1 MIGKFPRV
9 GVWANSGGNLL
20 RHTAVMEGMAFFFG
34 RAPELTD
41 PDRTLPGRPDP
52 VLNNPRPHAVLG
64 TPVTGPWREGQKRLL
79 IGIGCF
85 WGAEKM
91 YWETPGV
98 ESTSVGYGGGV
109 TPNPTYRE
117 VCSGATNH
125 VELVEVVYD
134 PEQISLKELVRM
146 ALEAHDPT
154 QGYRQGNDVG
164 TQYRSAFYT
173 DTEEE
178 AEQIRQWVTEYGK
191 QLEQAGFGAITT
203 EVAAG
208 QDYYLAEDEH
218 QQYLHKVPNGYCPHH
233 STGVACGI

>member
-1 MIGKFPRV
+1 MGF
-9 GVWANSGGNLL
+9 L
-20 RHTAVMEGMAFFFG
+20 F
-34 RAPELTD
+34 APSPKLVD
-41 PDRTLPGRPDP
+41 ASSALPGRPEP
-52 VLNNPRPHAVLG
+52 VLANPREHAVLG
-64 TPVTGPWREGQKRLL
+64 TPTTGPWREGQKRVLV
-79 IGIGCF
+79 GIGCF

-91 YWETPGV
+91 FWQLDGV
-98 ESTSVGYGGGV
+98 NSTSVGYAGGV

-117 VCSGATNH
+117 VCSGQTNH
-125 VELVEVVYD
+125 VETVEVVYD
-134 PEQISLKELVRM
+134 PEVITLKEIVKT

-178 AEQIRQWVTEYGK
+178 AEQIRGWIRQYEQDLQSAGYGD
-191 QLEQAGFGAITT
+191 ITT
-203 EVAAG
+203 EVKSVEADG
-208 QDYYLAEDEH
+208 VKYYLAEEEH

>member
-1 MIGKFPRV
+1 MAEVVV
-9 GVWANSGGNLL
+9 GDMGFL
-20 RHTAVMEGMAFFFG
+20 F
-34 RAPELTD
+34 APEPQLVDATVA
-41 PDRTLPGRPDP
+41 LPGRPDP
-52 VLNNPRPHAVLG
+52 VLTQPRPHAVLD
-64 TPVTGPWREGQKRLL
+64 TPITGPWRDGQRRIL

-91 YWETPGV
+91 YWQLGGV
-98 ESTSVGYGGGV
+98 ESTSVGYGGGQ

-117 VCSGATNH
+117 VCSGQTNH

-134 PEQISLKELVRM
+134 PEKVSLKELVKV

-154 QGYRQGNDVG
+154 QGFRQGNDVG

-173 DTEEE
+173 DTEKE
-178 AEQIRQWVTEYGK
+178 AEQIREWITQYGADLK
-191 QLEQAGFGAITT
+191 DAGYGDITT
-203 EVAAG
+203 EVKSVEKDG
-208 QDYYLAEDEH
+208 VQYFLAEDEH

>member
-1 MIGKFPRV
+1 MREGDE
-9 GVWANSGGNLL
+9 GN
-20 RHTAVMEGMAFFFG
+20 HSAAPAVNEGMAFFFG
-34 RAPELTD
+34 RSPELVD
-41 PDRTLPGRPDP
+41 PSRALPGRTEP
-52 VLNNPRPHAVLG
+52 VLPNPRPHAVLG
-64 TPVTGPWREGQKRLL
+64 TPITGPWREGQKRLL

-91 YWETPGV
+91 YWTMDGV
-98 ESTSVGYGGGV
+98 EATSVGYGGGL

-117 VCSGATNH
+117 VCSGQTNH

-134 PEQISLKELVRM
+134 PEKISLKELVRA

-154 QGYRQGNDVG
+154 QGFRQGNDVG

-173 DTEEE
+173 DSEDE
-178 AEQIRQWVTEYGK
+178 AELIRGWVDTYG
-191 QLEQAGFGAITT
+191 QSLVDVGYGPITT
-203 EVAAG
+203 EVRTG
-208 QDYYLAEDEH
+208 TDYYLAEDEH

>member
-1 MIGKFPRV
+1 MGF
-9 GVWANSGGNLL
+9 L
-20 RHTAVMEGMAFFFG
+20 F
-34 RAPELTD
+34 APKPMLVSD
-41 PDRTLPGRPDP
+41 AAALPGRPDP
-52 VLNNPRPHAVLG
+52 ILAQPRPHAVLG
-64 TPVTGPWREGQKRLL
+64 TPITGPWREGQKRLL
-79 IGIGCF
+79 VGIGCF

-91 YWETPGV
+91 YWQLDGV
-98 ESTSVGYGGGV
+98 EATSVGYGGGI

-117 VCSGATNH
+117 VCSGQTNH

-134 PEQISLKELVRM
+134 PQTVSLKELVKV

-154 QGYRQGNDVG
+154 QGFRQGNDVG

-178 AEQIRQWVTEYGK
+178 AEQIREWIREYGAA
-191 QLEQAGFGAITT
+191 LNDAGYGDITT
-203 EVAAG
+203 EVATG
-208 QDYYLAEDEH
+208 VDYYLAEDEH

>member
-1 MIGKFPRV
+1 M
-9 GVWANSGGNLL
+9 
-20 RHTAVMEGMAFFFG
+20 
-34 RAPELTD
+34 
-41 PDRTLPGRPDP
+41 
-52 VLNNPRPHAVLG
+52 
-64 TPVTGPWREGQKRLL
+64 
-79 IGIGCF
+79 F
-85 WGAEKM
+85 WQLD
-91 YWETPGV
+91 GV
-98 ESTSVGYGGGV
+98 ESTSVGYGGGI

-117 VCSGATNH
+117 VCSGQTNH

-134 PEQISLKELVRM
+134 PEVISLKEIVKI

-178 AEQIRQWVTEYGK
+178 AEQIREWIRQYEADLNSAGYGD
-191 QLEQAGFGAITT
+191 ITT
-203 EVAAG
+203 EVRAG
-208 QDYYLAEDEH
+208 APYYLAEEEH

>member
-1 MIGKFPRV
+1 MGF
-9 GVWANSGGNLL
+9 L
-20 RHTAVMEGMAFFFG
+20 F
-34 RAPELTD
+34 APEPKLVDDT
-41 PDRTLPGRPDP
+41 TALPGRPEP
-52 VLNNPRPHAVLG
+52 VLANPRPHAVLT
-64 TPVTGPWREGQKRLL
+64 TPITGPWSEGQKRIL

-91 YWETPGV
+91 FWQLDGV
-98 ESTSVGYGGGV
+98 ESTSVGYGGGI

-117 VCSGATNH
+117 VCSGQTNH

-134 PEQISLKELVRM
+134 PEVISLKEIVKT

-178 AEQIRQWVTEYGK
+178 AEQIREWIRQYEADLNSAGYGD
-191 QLEQAGFGAITT
+191 ITT
-203 EVAAG
+203 EVRAG
-208 QDYYLAEDEH
+208 APYYLAEEEH